1 MLEERPDLL
10 EVLYEDFNVDW
21 RGDHPTGA
29 QPWYRMPMFSSRDG
43 KPTSRF
49 TNRSFLHSVSR
60 FGDALAM
67 TERQNEGFELAQ
79 HIAHRPEVRHS
90 MNCHTGRAS
99 LVERVCQSV

>member
-21 RGDHPTGA
+21 RGDHPAGA

-60 FGDALAM
+60 FGGELAM
-67 TERQNEGFELAQ
+67 TERQNEAFELAQ
-79 HIAHRPEVRHS
+79 DIAHRPEVRLS
-90 MNCHTGRAS
+90 MNFREGDIQQIGRAH
-99 LVERVCQSV
+99 V